1 MNLST
6 FHKSLTAIIISG
18 ALGSGIQTA
27 AANDSVA
34 ALGAGGIVIGKTDA
48 IVMEKEDLFVSEDS
62 IRVAYIFR
70 NTSSKPIETRVA
82 FPVPEFPEEPDGDL
96 GIDTHS
102 NNPMGF
108 SVTVDGTQKDF
119 ATEIKKK
126 DGQVKVTHHWMQTFP
141 AGEPL
146 AVVHEY
152 KPAVGGEA
160 GFYFGSD
167 TRKSR
172 IKQYCIDPDM
182 VKWLDK
188 QMKDNYTMS
197 VSPNFVHYILK
208 TGANWKGPI
217 GKFRL
222 TLKKQNATDKL
233 SFCGTGVKKV
243 DDKTFVMEK
252 TNFTPKDNLYVMFI
266 HQNDVNQ

>member
-1 MNLST
+1 MKHLAT
-6 FHKSLTAIIISG
+6 LGF
-18 ALGSGIQTA
+18 ALGLCGFMGNAQ
-27 AANDSVA
+27 ANDSTA
-34 ALGAGGIVIGKTDA
+34 TLDAGGIVLNKTAD
-48 IVMEKEDLFVSEDS
+48 IVMEKEDLFVSEDK

-70 NTSSKPIETRVA
+70 NTSKQPIETRVA
-82 FPVPEFPEEPDGDL
+82 FPVPEFPEEPEGDL

-108 SVTVDGTQKDF
+108 SVTVDGTKKDF
-119 ATEIKKK
+119 ETEIKKK

-141 AGEPL
+141 AGEAL
-146 AVVHEY
+146 SVVHEY

-160 GFYFGSD
+160 GFYFGGD
-167 TRKSR
+167 ERKSR
-172 IKQYCIDPDM
+172 IKQYCIEPDM

-188 QMKDNYTMS
+188 QMKDNYTMA
-197 VSPNFVHYILK
+197 VSPSFVHYILK
-208 TGANWKGPI
+208 TGANWKQGAI

-252 TNFTPKDNLYVMFI
+252 TNFTPKDNLYVMFV
-266 HQNDVNQ
+266 HQNDLNQ